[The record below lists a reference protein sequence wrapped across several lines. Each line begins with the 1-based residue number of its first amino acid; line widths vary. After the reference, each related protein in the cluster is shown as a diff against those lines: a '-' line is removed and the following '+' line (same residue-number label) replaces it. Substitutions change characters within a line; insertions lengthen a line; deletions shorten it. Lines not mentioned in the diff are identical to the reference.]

1 MRNIHAII
9 LAGGTGTRLG
19 GDKPKQFLEIAGK
32 PLILYSLERFKKW
45 GLCKSIT
52 IVCHTN
58 WIELMEKTV
67 GDKLEGIDQIIEGGK
82 TRHES
87 TLNAIRNISW
97 DREDM
102 LLIHDAARP
111 FFLDIELDE
120 LIGTARIFGASTLAL
135 PATETVVL
143 SKSKGSYTESSLP
156 RDELYFVKTPQAV
169 SGNVLERLLA
179 LGDFP
184 QEVHPTDLC
193 SWVERLG
200 EKTGIVLC
208 DPKNIKVTRSEDTK
222 IALSYL
228 MD

>member
-32 PLILYSLERFKKW
+32 PLILYSLERFKNW

-52 IVCHTN
+52 IVCHAD
-58 WIELMEKTV
+58 WILFMEKTV
-67 GDKLEGIDQIIEGGK
+67 GGHLEGNDQIIEGGK

-87 TLNAIRNISW
+87 TLKALRSLTW
-97 DREDM
+97 DQEDILM
-102 LLIHDAARP
+102 IHDAARP
-111 FFLDIELDE
+111 FFLSLELDE
-120 LIGTARIFGASTLAL
+120 LIGSARIYGASTLAL
-135 PATETVVL
+135 QATETVVL
-143 SKSKGSYTESSLP
+143 SKSKGSYTESSIP

-169 SGNVLERLLA
+169 TGSILHKLLA
-179 LGDFP
+179 LGDIP
-184 QEVHPTDLC
+184 NEQHPTDLC

-208 DPKNIKVTRSEDTK
+208 DPRNIKVTRSEDTK
-222 IALSYL
+222 VVLNYL
-228 MD
+228 NS